1 MKKYL
6 TILLVLLNI
15 VVFATLYLI
24 PPASDT
30 GKYLDNKVFN
40 EEAVGINRIRISG
53 PGLEQARVIEKEG
66 KNWLLREPIRW
77 PANFFAVSRILNQ
90 IQFLE
95 KETSF
100 SASKASASGADL
112 ASYGLENPKITLEF
126 RNDQGQTTRI
136 KIGAATEIG
145 NRAYILSP
153 DETEIL
159 VVKRE
164 LIDSLLVDLSGLRS
178 QTIFDLPL
186 FQATTLAIQ
195 KTQPVSLRIRINL
208 INEDWRFETPIQTE
222 GDTAKIESLINGLN
236 ALKVQEFIAS
246 DDGNLAQYG
255 LQTPFMRVTLEGENK
270 RQTILIGNQLESATG
285 DALYYAKM
293 SENPTIFTIPSLLF
307 NILDNAQV
315 SLRARR
321 FVNFDPDSVSSIEIS
336 QGDTALSLQRLE
348 VGEWQIFRREEDN
361 GRMTAHPADGK
372 IIHGMMDKLLQ
383 LRALSF
389 VTDAPSAADLE
400 NFGLTDPQRVI
411 QVRTPDTSVK
421 LIVGDLAPG
430 SSNSIQAYAKL
441 ESEPYIYTIN
451 QAFLEHFPAFPLHYR
466 NRTVHQQPAD
476 ARLVSITVRDLD
488 SDTIVYT
495 AALNEVTPN
504 WTQVAQA
511 NEADKRSRDHLLK
524 LVDLAGTIEARD
536 YLVDSFMPQIQFGNR
551 KITWKYTLDLQFALS
566 GPAGETTWTTTLWL
580 SDRLGGTRA
589 LAGSEEFKV
598 IFLQTQDFVE
608 SFYGLT
614 FNRFDP
620 GPEPEPTPEELEA
633 LRAEDELPH
642 PPPEIERPE

>member
-208 INEDWRFETPIQTE
+208 INQDLRFETPIQTE

-466 NRTVHQQPAD
+466 NRTVHQ
-476 ARLVSITVRDLD
+476 
-488 SDTIVYT
+488 
-495 AALNEVTPN
+495 
-504 WTQVAQA
+504 
-511 NEADKRSRDHLLK
+511 
-524 LVDLAGTIEARD
+524 
-536 YLVDSFMPQIQFGNR
+536 
-551 KITWKYTLDLQFALS
+551 
-566 GPAGETTWTTTLWL
+566 
-580 SDRLGGTRA
+580 
-589 LAGSEEFKV
+589 
-598 IFLQTQDFVE
+598 
-608 SFYGLT
+608 
-614 FNRFDP
+614 
-620 GPEPEPTPEELEA
+620 
-633 LRAEDELPH
+633 
-642 PPPEIERPE
+642 